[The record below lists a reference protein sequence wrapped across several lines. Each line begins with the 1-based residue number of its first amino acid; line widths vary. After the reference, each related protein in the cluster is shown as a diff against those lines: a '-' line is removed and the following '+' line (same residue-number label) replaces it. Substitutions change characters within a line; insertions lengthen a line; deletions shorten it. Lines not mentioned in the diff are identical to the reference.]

1 VARRAAPFQKRKD
14 VLLKA
19 DQLVRRTGT
28 WNIYEANAGY
38 RSDTERDNTHE
49 QQRSSFHVAL
59 LFLFKLTGS
68 AAEGWR
74 VLEITRPFRGLI
86 YIKRLLTF
94 LNPYPL
100 SGGF

>member
-1 VARRAAPFQKRKD
+1 
-14 VLLKA
+14 
-19 DQLVRRTGT
+19 
-28 WNIYEANAGY
+28 
-38 RSDTERDNTHE
+38 
-49 QQRSSFHVAL
+49 VAL

-86 YIKRLLTF
+86 YIKRPLTF

-100 SGGF
+100 FGGFLAVQSQRFNEVIEAPALVGIATDGLTCVGGSPHGFISLAQHHIRAHQL